1 MKLLIL
7 IFLTLSLFASSINKH
22 QIKILE
28 KIMSEISID
37 KQIMIWS
44 DNPKITSELKNNTKF
59 IGVDNCEE
67 ATVIILE
74 NKKNLTTKCEK
85 KYIFVL
91 NYRLLSDVSQSFGA
105 LFWKKGRP
113 NIIILEPRIK
123 SQSIKISKN
132 LEPYLETK
140 IW

>member
-59 IGVDNCEE
+59 IGGDNCEE